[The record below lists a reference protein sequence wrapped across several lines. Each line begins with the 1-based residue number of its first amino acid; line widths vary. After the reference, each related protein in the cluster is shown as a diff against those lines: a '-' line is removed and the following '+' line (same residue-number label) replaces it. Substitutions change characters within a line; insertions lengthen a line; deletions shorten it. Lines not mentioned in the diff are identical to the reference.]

1 MAFCTNCGTPNEGAF
16 CKNCGARMGSEP
28 AAAPPVAPAEAAPAG
43 KKKVSPIIWI
53 LAGLVG
59 FFLLIGIL
67 FVGAGFFVANKVKNA
82 GFDTELMEK
91 NPVLGAAKIA
101 ATLNPDVEVVN
112 VDEAKGTLSIRDKK
126 TGKVITMNAED
137 VKEGKIIFSDES
149 TGESVSFGA
158 ERTAKLPDWVPA
170 YPGSAPQGAFSASGK
185 EGAGGI
191 AHFTTSD
198 PPSKV
203 LSFYQEALKDAG
215 YDVTMMSSS
224 EASGGIVSAENK
236 SARNTILVTANA
248 GDDGT
253 AVSLTYG
260 SKQ

>member
-16 CKNCGARMGSEP
+16 CKNCGARIGSEP
-28 AAAPPVAPAEAAPAG
+28 VSAPPVAAAEVAPPG
-43 KKKVSPIIWI
+43 KKKVSPIVWI

-67 FVGAGFFVANKVKNA
+67 VVGAGFFVVNKVKNA
-82 GFDTELMEK
+82 GFDTELMQK

-101 ATLNPDVEVVN
+101 VALNPEVEVLN
-112 VDEAKGTLSIRDKK
+112 VDEEKGTLSIRDKK

-137 VKEGKIIFSDES
+137 VKEGKITFSDES

-158 ERTAKLPDWVPA
+158 DRAAKLPDWVPT
-170 YPGSAPQGAFSASGK
+170 YPGSAPQGTFSASGK
-185 EGAGGI
+185 EGAGGM

-198 PPSKV
+198 APSKV
-203 LSFYQEALKDAG
+203 LSFYQEALKGAG
-215 YDVTMMSSS
+215 YEVTMTSSS

-236 SARNTILVTANA
+236 SARHTVLVTAA
-248 GDDGT
+248 PGDDGT
-253 AVSLTYG
+253 TVSLTYG